1 LFAKHQMKPVWMDLE
16 DIKLNLE
23 SSYRPGKENP
33 L

>member
-1 LFAKHQMKPVWMDLE
+1 VWMDLE

-23 SSYRPGKENP
+23 SSYSPGKENP